1 MKRRRTSHIVLAAG
15 GTGGHVFPAI
25 ALMHELRRRGHE
37 ITFVTDDRGYQYRD
51 HFEGVKTRKIFS
63 TTMAN
68 RGLIGKLMALPRIIS
83 SIFDARRILADMKHR
98 PGAVIG
104 FGGYPS
110 FPTIKAAL
118 SLGIPTCI
126 HEQNA
131 VFGHANRYLAKSVD
145 AIALSF
151 EKTQKAK
158 LEKYAQIVVTGNPVR
173 REIVELGDKFYPDIG
188 EDRIFRILIIGGSQG
203 ASIFGEVVP
212 QAISTLPRALQ
223 RRLQITQ
230 QCREEDIDKVREAYA
245 RTKIAVE
252 LSTFIPN
259 IAQSLK
265 WSHLVI
271 GRAGASTI
279 AELTASGR
287 AGILVP
293 YPYATDNHQI
303 ENAREMVIGGGA
315 WLFNQKEFNAAELA
329 KLLQRLAKRPRD
341 VWRAS
346 EDARKIGKPYATK
359 DLADLVERLALVKGD
374 RRSIRIE
381 KPQNTKQE
389 EDINDSAAEKPAI
402 PPATPSAILRGV
414 K

>member
-15 GTGGHVFPAI
+15 GTGGHVFPAS
-25 ALMHELRRRGHE
+25 AVMHELLRRGHE
-37 ITFVTDDRGYQYRD
+37 VTLITDSRGYQYRD
-51 HFEGVKTRKIFS
+51 QFDGIKIFRVNS
-63 TTMAN
+63 T
-68 RGLIGKLMALPRIIS
+68 RLSGQGLWGKLMALPHLIS
-83 SIFDARRILADMKHR
+83 SIFDARRILKNMR
-98 PGAVIG
+98 RTPGVVVG

-110 FPTIKAAL
+110 FPALRAAL
-118 SLGIPTCI
+118 SLNIPTCI

-131 VFGHANRYLAKSVD
+131 VLGRVNRHLAKSVD

-151 EKTQKAK
+151 EKTRKAK
-158 LEKYAQIVVTGNPVR
+158 VEDYAQMVVTGNPVR
-173 REIVELGDKFYPDIG
+173 QEIVELGDKFYPDIG
-188 EDRIFRILIIGGSQG
+188 EDRIFRILVIGGSQG

-230 QCREEDIDKVREAYA
+230 QCREEDIDRVREIYA
-245 RTKIAVE
+245 NTRIAVE
-252 LSTFIPN
+252 LSTFIADIPQCLEW
-259 IAQSLK
+259 A
-265 WSHLVI
+265 HLVI

-287 AGILVP
+287 AAILVP
-293 YPYATDNHQI
+293 YPHATDNHQV
-303 ENAREMVIGGGA
+303 ENARELVICGGA

-346 EDARKIGKPYATK
+346 EDARKVGKPYATK
-359 DLADLVERLALVKGD
+359 DLADLVERLALVRGD
-374 RRSIRIE
+374 RRTIRTE
-381 KPQNTKQE
+381 KPEPSKAPVTENTDDE
-389 EDINDSAAEKPAI
+389 TTEN
-402 PPATPSAILRGV
+402 TTILRGI